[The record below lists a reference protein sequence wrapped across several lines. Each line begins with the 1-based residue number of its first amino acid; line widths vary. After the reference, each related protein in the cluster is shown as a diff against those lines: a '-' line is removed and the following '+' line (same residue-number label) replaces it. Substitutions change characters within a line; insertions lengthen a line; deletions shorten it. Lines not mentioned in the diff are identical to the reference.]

1 MVFFHALLG
10 AFFWHDSA
18 DRRSTYKN
26 DREREKK
33 SLRISIEMPKNR
45 KYKKE
50 FQVST
55 MGTKCPESRSL
66 LKKFRKQIDFVCK
79 CLKMKYNINIVY
91 FYFLLLPLLFE
102 LVHCSSQLERM
113 NSVLTIYLLTTIHFL
128 VFITTYNFDA
138 FFSFLCILI
147 KILLFCAGWCESPV
161 PTHANA
167 TSFQGRWKKFL
178 FVVIVKFVYRI

>member
-1 MVFFHALLG
+1 MCTNTYAHLGEMKPEDSIENRLESCLQKPDTHKMVFFHALLG
-10 AFFWHDSA
+10 AFYWNDSA

-91 FYFLLLPLLFE
+91 FYFLLLPLIY
-102 LVHCSSQLERM
+102 SS
-113 NSVLTIYLLTTIHFL
+113 
-128 VFITTYNFDA
+128 
-138 FFSFLCILI
+138 
-147 KILLFCAGWCESPV
+147 
-161 PTHANA
+161 
-167 TSFQGRWKKFL
+167 
-178 FVVIVKFVYRI
+178 

>member
-10 AFFWHDSA
+10 AFYWNDSA
-18 DRRSTYKN
+18 DRRSSHEN
-26 DREREKK
+26 DREWEKK

-55 MGTKCPESRSL
+55 MGTKCPESRSPV
-66 LKKFRKQIDFVCK
+66 KKFRKQIDFVCK

-113 NSVLTIYLLTTIHFL
+113 NSVLTIYLHRHHFL

-147 KILLFCAGWCESPV
+147 KIFCCFVLGWCESPV

-167 TSFQGRWKKFL
+167 TSFQGRLKKFL